1 MVFTTMALVHYA
13 RKNQKPSTTSLAA
26 VGSSGTYGSRY
37 SGAAVGNNYPHQAM
51 TIVDWWLRSRKAV
64 SKPRLP
70 LWTAFGRFVIFG
82 VVADWLLGRYCGE
95 SNRIV
100 TLG

>member
-51 TIVDWWLRSRKAV
+51 TL
-64 SKPRLP
+64 
-70 LWTAFGRFVIFG
+70 
-82 VVADWLLGRYCGE
+82 
-95 SNRIV
+95 
-100 TLG
+100 